1 MNAKFYKNVRFY
13 MGMKEYYYEQM
24 LSDCKLLEEEYEYLR
39 SIDDEVLS
47 EYINKDGLVKKKNE
61 QYNRK

>member
-1 MNAKFYKNVRFY
+1 

-24 LSDCKLLEEEYEYLR
+24 LSDYKLLEEEYEYLR
-39 SIDDEVLS
+39 SKDDEVLS
-47 EYINKDGLVKKKNE
+47 EYINKDGLVKKKNQ